1 MSEHD
6 SDSGSQGGGPGR
18 KGFVRD
24 VMRRITPSG
33 GTDPLSGRLEDEEF
47 AQGGSPEFAGGD
59 DPRPGS
65 GRGDVPGRADGPG
78 RSDPSGRSDS
88 ETERLQDAMRFFGSD
103 SNEFRHRLDRM
114 LADFETLRRRYDQAR
129 TQHRDAERQNEK
141 LVAMLQ
147 EAKQQIELLKEEV
160 DKLCAP
166 PNTYGIFL
174 RANKDGTSE
183 ILMDGRPMRV
193 NVHPNMDPFQLD
205 EGQYVV
211 LNEAF
216 NIIEGAEYTQRGEV
230 CTVVDSISD
239 SRVIV
244 SGHTDDERVVT
255 LSEPMRRE
263 SIKVGDPLL
272 VDMRTMYA
280 FEKLPKSTVEEVMLE
295 EIPDVTYED
304 IGGLGDQIEILRDSV
319 ELPYLH
325 PDVFLE
331 HKLSPPKG
339 ILLYGPPGCG
349 KTLIAKAVA
358 NSLAKRIE
366 SRTGKATTAYFLN
379 VKGPELLNK
388 YVGETESKLR
398 EVFKKA
404 RDKASQDVPV
414 VVFFDEM
421 DSLFRMRGSG
431 VSSDMEAT
439 VVAQFLSEID
449 GVESLQNVIVIGA
462 SNRQDLIDPAVLRPG
477 RLDLKV
483 KVSRP
488 DRDSAVSILEKY
500 MTAELPLHESLLSR
514 FDGDRATACKKM
526 IEEVVENMY
535 SEGDENKFL
544 EVTYAKGEREIFY
557 FKDFSSGA
565 MLENIVARAKRK
577 AVKRF
582 LEGGEHGITA
592 DDLIQSVREEF
603 KENEDLPNTTNPDDW
618 ARISG
623 RKGERIINVRT
634 LITGMERKEETIE
647 NVSTGQ
653 GQYL

>member
-6 SDSGSQGGGPGR
+6 SDGGNGR

-24 VMRRITPSG
+24 VMRRISPT
-33 GTDPLSGRLEDEEF
+33 GTRLEDEF
-47 AQGGSPEFAGGD
+47 DSGTRPEG
-59 DPRPGS
+59 PRVS
-65 GRGDVPGRADGPG
+65 DADQ
-78 RSDPSGRSDS
+78 
-88 ETERLQDAMRFFGSD
+88 LQDAIRFFGSD

-114 LADFETLRRRYDQAR
+114 LSDFETLRRRYEQTR
-129 TQHRDAERQNEK
+129 IQLRDSEGQNEK
-141 LVAMLQ
+141 LVGMLQ

-174 RANKDGTSE
+174 RANKDGTAE
-183 ILMDGRPMRV
+183 LLVDGRPMRV
-193 NVHPNMDPFQLD
+193 QVHPNLDPFQLED
-205 EGQYVV
+205 GQMVV

-216 NIIEGAEYTQRGEV
+216 NVVEPAGYTSRGEV
-230 CTVVDSISD
+230 TTVVDTVSEN
-239 SRVIV
+239 RVLV
-244 SGHTDDERVVT
+244 LGHTDDERVVAIAEP
-255 LSEPMRRE
+255 LRSEKIR
-263 SIKVGDPLL
+263 VGDRLL
-272 VDMRTMYA
+272 VDPRTQYA
-280 FEKLPKSTVEEVMLE
+280 FEKMPKSAVEEVMLE
-295 EIPDVTYED
+295 EIPDITYDD

-325 PDVFLE
+325 PDIFAE
-331 HKLSPPKG
+331 HELSPPKG

-349 KTLIAKAVA
+349 KTLMAKAVA
-358 NSLAKRIE
+358 NALAKKIE
-366 SRTGKATTAYFLN
+366 QRTGKVTSAFFLN

-404 RDKASQDVPV
+404 REKASQDVPV

-431 VSSDMEAT
+431 ISSDMEAT

-449 GVESLQNVIVIGA
+449 GVESLENVIVIGA

-488 DRDSAVSILEKY
+488 DARGARDIFNKY
-500 MTAELPLHESLLSR
+500 LTSNLPLHA
-514 FDGDRATACKKM
+514 DTTAKYGGDVEAACRAM
-526 IEEVVENMY
+526 IDDVIENMY
-535 SEGDENKFL
+535 STGDDNKFL

-557 FKDFSSGA
+557 FKDFASGA
-565 MLENIVARAKRK
+565 MIENIVARAKRK
-577 AVKRF
+577 AVKR
-582 LEGGEHGITA
+582 LIDNGERGIKFS
-592 DDLIQSVREEF
+592 DMVESVREEF

-634 LITGMERKEETIE
+634 LITGVERKEQTIE
-647 NVSTGQ
+647 SVSAGQ